1 MDAQC
6 VHVQRRHPALIAVR
20 QSADFDRQRHGLRMP
35 LCALRDVLGTSRLPN
50 LSHYP
55 VEKCLPKSRLTGQV
69 RWCLWR
75 RGRDMPDCTGR
86 PAFLST
92 QANGHP
98 LPVPSYARGRSV
110 WRNDRV
116 PEGGWL
122 CAGGT
127 SVHGH
132 PEGETRECSR
142 TVRHR
147 LTVWLL

>member
-6 VHVQRRHPALIAVR
+6 VHVQRRPPALIAVPLA
-20 QSADFDRQRHGLRMP
+20 SDFDRQGHGLRLP
-35 LCALRDVLGTSRLPN
+35 DCTLREVQGTSRPPN
-50 LSHYP
+50 LTHYP

-75 RGRDMPDCTGR
+75 RGQDMPDCAGR

-110 WRNDRV
+110 RRNDQV
-116 PEGGWL
+116 PEGGRTDT
-122 CAGGT
+122 GGT
-127 SVHGH
+127 SGAAL

-142 TVRHR
+142 TVRPR